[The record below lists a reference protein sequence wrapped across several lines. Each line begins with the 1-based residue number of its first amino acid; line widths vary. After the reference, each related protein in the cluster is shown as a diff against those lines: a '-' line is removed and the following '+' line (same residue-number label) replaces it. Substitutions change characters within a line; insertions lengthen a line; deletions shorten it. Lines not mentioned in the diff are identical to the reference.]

1 MVRLSVGEKGRIM
14 ADGDF
19 KRFEAE
25 FLALARRIFDAGA
38 KAERDRVLGLIQF
51 AEAPVTISANRPS
64 RKNVAKGYGSV
75 SAPVR
80 EALIQLAPEAPDGV
94 GPRQLAE
101 YFARFGGGPD
111 ERQVRAALK
120 TLTIS
125 GEAIRASRGRYL
137 PRLAVTPG
145 QSEEKPGGDT
155 PGFFD
160 PLESMAAE

>member
-1 MVRLSVGEKGRIM
+1 M
-14 ADGDF
+14 ADDDF
-19 KRFEAE
+19 KRLEAE

-51 AEAPVTISANRPS
+51 GEVTTAATSADRPA
-64 RKNVAKGYGSV
+64 RKNMAKGYGSV

-80 EALIQLAPEAPDGV
+80 DALIQLAPESPDGV

-101 YFARFGGGPD
+101 HFTRLGGGPD

-137 PRLAVTPG
+137 PRPAATP
-145 QSEEKPGGDT
+145 STTEEENPDAGASGD
-155 PGFFD
+155 FD
-160 PLESMAAE
+160 LLAAE

>member
-1 MVRLSVGEKGRIM
+1 MS
-14 ADGDF
+14 DDF
-19 KRFEAE
+19 KRLEAE

-38 KAERDRVLGLIQF
+38 KAERDRVVGFIQSG
-51 AEAPVTISANRPS
+51 EAATTAATDRPLRKVT
-64 RKNVAKGYGSV
+64 AKGYGSV

-80 EALIQLAPEAPDGV
+80 NALILLAPESPDGV

-101 YFARFGGGPD
+101 HFARLGTGPD

-137 PRLAVTPG
+137 PRATATPPT
-145 QSEEKPGGDT
+145 SEENPDAETSGDY
-155 PGFFD
+155 D
-160 PLESMAAE
+160 IAAE